1 MAAIGTLRLEL
12 SSHGLEAI
20 LQELFK
26 KFAFVERRLMAQN
39 MQPHEA
45 IRMLSEVMDEWDARG
60 DPTWAMRS
68 LLAPLFL
75 LALLLLLP
83 LPPDRPLPPLP

>member
-1 MAAIGTLRLEL
+1 MATIGTLRLEM
-12 SSHGLEAI
+12 SSHGVEAV
-20 LQELFK
+20 LQQLFS
-26 KFAFVERRLMAQN
+26 KFVFVERRLMAQN

-45 IRMLSEVMDEWDARG
+45 IRMLTEVMDEWDTSK

>member
-1 MAAIGTLRLEL
+1 MASIGTLRLEMSNDGIEAVL
-12 SSHGLEAI
+12 NQLFTKSS
-20 LQELFK
+20 
-26 KFAFVERRLMAQN
+26 FVERRLMAMN

-45 IRMLSEVMDEWDARG
+45 IRMLMEVMDEWDVRG
-60 DPTWAMRS
+60 DPTWAHRS

-83 LPPDRPLPPLP
+83 LPPGPPLPPDP